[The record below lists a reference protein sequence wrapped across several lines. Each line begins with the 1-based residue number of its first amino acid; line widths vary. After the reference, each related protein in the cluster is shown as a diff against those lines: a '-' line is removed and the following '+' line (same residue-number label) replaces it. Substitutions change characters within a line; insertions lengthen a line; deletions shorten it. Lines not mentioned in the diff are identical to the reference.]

1 MKRIAHRL
9 RRHLALALCAL
20 VLVAMFAVIAR
31 EWNQSTTSART
42 RASMLAGHSF
52 RLDKKEVTGDPGYR
66 LLYVSFLSPEGLR
79 ASYRLREGK
88 PGFDD
93 LITLAEGQT
102 VRFCERDGWIGLSAR
117 HYTLGYVS
125 VCVS

>member
-1 MKRIAHRL
+1 MVITLVVAL
-9 RRHLALALCAL
+9 TFLAQQWQ
-20 VLVAMFAVIAR
+20 
-31 EWNQSTTSART
+31 ESTTAART

-52 RLDKKEVTGDPGYR
+52 KLDKKEVTGEPGYR

-88 PGFDD
+88 PGFDN
-93 LITLAEGQT
+93 LITLTEGQT
-102 VRFCERDGWIGLSAR
+102 VRFCERGGWIGLSAR